1 MPTNSSEFAGLRFSY
16 ALPLRD
22 STHSP
27 LMKFLNIRGAT
38 AVAILP
44 PPPMKLAGLL
54 FVRSCAG
61 LNARHYGAESKF
73 YRCLLGR
80 SNLPADGLYSCAEGQ
95 SRAAM
100 TMIAHKLGRVTIAI
114 FLVLLASSLVRRSF
128 GNSQGSINVDSHE
141 RTYEVHAPASYKG
154 EQAVPLVLALHGRGG
169 SWADGRGATPS
180 DKDGIEDVKFLS
192 ELIRKVV
199 RDYKIDASRVF
210 VTGISNGG
218 FMTQRIACELSSQVA
233 AVGVVAATMGEIT
246 ASHCHPEKPVSVM
259 LIQGTLDPLVPIKGG
274 PMGPNG
280 SRGLILSLQEAAK
293 KWAGLDA
300 CDSKPESVTWEDK
313 AADGTGIRREAFTSC
328 KGGTEVIVYTVEG
341 GGHTWPGG
349 KPSAPESLIGKTSH
363 NMDASEVLWEFFSK
377 HSLR

>member
-1 MPTNSSEFAGLRFSY
+1 
-16 ALPLRD
+16 
-22 STHSP
+22 
-27 LMKFLNIRGAT
+27 
-38 AVAILP
+38 
-44 PPPMKLAGLL
+44 
-54 FVRSCAG
+54 
-61 LNARHYGAESKF
+61 
-73 YRCLLGR
+73 
-80 SNLPADGLYSCAEGQ
+80 
-95 SRAAM
+95 M

-169 SWADGRGATPS
+169 TGRGTAGLTHFDSVSDAHGFLVVYPDGLGGGWADGRGATPS

-280 SRGLILSLQEAAK
+280 SRGLILSLQETAK

-300 CDSKPESVTWEDK
+300 CDSKPEIVTWEDK
-313 AADGTGIRREAFTSC
+313 AADGTSIRREAFTSC